1 MTCPSAFICTDVY
14 SFTVTLTTFLGL
26 FYPHLKICIGF
37 FFFFSSL
44 PCSSKIHFVSP
55 RIFRLCIL
63 THESKSNSG
72 NRAKVSEMAEEHSG
86 TTEMD
91 RFPKVKE
98 EDGKHG
104 SHEENGSHEVHH
116 KAPLRASKKG
126 SRKRRITVEDIQIA
140 RETAELFKS
149 NIFKL
154 EVDELI
160 KELKLKDSHCK
171 LMERVLHRL
180 HDVIQQVPESKEMTL
195 EEATGYFA
203 QNKQMKVSVPYPDPK
218 PTALNYKFQYRT
230 PQDISLVGSF
240 GIKAGIQQPAPN
252 GMVIDVALTMPKELF
267 QKKDYMNFRAL
278 YKRAFYIAYL
288 VEQIVPLTKKA
299 GLPLNFAYEYANG
312 DVLCPT
318 VRLEPVKRDSK
329 STNKGKQ
336 EDTLYFDHTG
346 FSIRLYVAFPD
357 DVFDAK
363 KLLPDRN
370 CIRIK
375 ADGISIEDLP
385 PTPLYNSSILTSCS
399 YSCYLKYLYTSKK
412 MAEAF
417 RDACVLGNLWLKQ
430 RGFGSNMNSG
440 GFGHFEFAT
449 LMAALLEGGG
459 EHGSKVLLHGFSSYQ
474 LFKATIRYLAT
485 QDLCDDGYLS
495 FFSIVG
501 ERSSVYK
508 TGGFGVPTIFD
519 KNTKINILWKMSASS
534 YGLLRHYADV
544 TSRLLNDVVED
555 RFQQTF
561 IMKAN
566 SPVLQYDALVQI
578 PLAVLG
584 KEQECFGSLEK
595 ISFIT
600 FDKYVCA
607 KISRILEVALR
618 GRAAYINVRVRRP
631 VLDTWSLGHR
641 RPYSEVSNS
650 TKSIEIG
657 LVLDPAE
664 SEKRITKG
672 PLHSQ
677 KTEGEKFAAF
687 WGSKAQVRRYK
698 DGNIQYSCLW
708 PSSTKESPTITVL
721 RYILDLH
728 LVHSGDLSDNIVV
741 NNSRFNSL
749 LPRPLTPA
757 INNSHPLIMPSHF
770 QELRASFDSL
780 CKIIYRLEDLP
791 LAVKSILP
799 ASPALRGTSTLV
811 PVPFAVTNPDF
822 FNECILQFESSTR
835 WPDELYALERTK
847 TAFLLK
853 ISSFVD
859 RHKGYKCVFSHE
871 NIIPYMA
878 KDVMTRLNVLT
889 PEGYGFSIRVLTERD
904 EVLYLR
910 IIENADARQKKAA
923 TDAYLA
929 FMRHFM
935 GRVKHHRA
943 MSSLVTR
950 FPFFGPTVRLF
961 KSWLDSQLLL
971 VHFPDELVELI
982 AIQSF
987 IDPASFSDEPSSV
1000 GAGFLRI
1007 LNFIAHWN
1015 WREDPLILDL
1025 SKSLEDDGQ
1034 SDGIDAKFKETQVA
1048 GRKTGALSPQ
1058 EHRVMYENFT
1068 KLRKDDP
1075 NGSHVQMFVSSREDP
1090 SGKLWST
1097 NSTGIPII
1105 SRLTALSKAVMGL
1118 ISQSTHLDDNLIKLI
1133 FTPALKDF
1141 DFVIEVRSPFDLRV
1155 KSGVLPRHTFK
1166 NLIHPLQDFSSV
1178 SEWCDP
1184 LQEYY
1189 EELRARFS
1197 NVAVLTSHRF
1207 TCLSDEEKGTGNVI
1221 AGVFNPAVTRGK
1233 KKFRVNIGFDIKP
1246 TEDEHVECN
1255 KESILGQM
1263 VRLGGDLVVSVHQYH

>member
-1 MTCPSAFICTDVY
+1 MVEEQRA
-14 SFTVTLTTFLGL
+14 TV
-26 FYPHLKICIGF
+26 KMA
-37 FFFFSSL
+37 SSQE
-44 PCSSKIHFVSP
+44 VD
-55 RIFRLCIL
+55 
-63 THESKSNSG
+63 E
-72 NRAKVSEMAEEHSG
+72 
-86 TTEMD
+86 
-91 RFPKVKE
+91 KE
-98 EDGKHG
+98 GAQG
-104 SHEENGSHEVHH
+104 SHEENGFQGVEH
-116 KAPLRASKKG
+116 KTHPKSSKKTN
-126 SRKRRITVEDIQIA
+126 RKRKITAEDIQIA

-180 HDVIQQVPESKEMTL
+180 HDLIQKVPDSKEMTL
-195 EEATGYFA
+195 DEMTNHFV
-203 QNKQMKVSVPYPDPK
+203 QNRRHKVSVPFPDPK
-218 PTALNYKFQYRT
+218 PTALNYKFQYKP

-240 GIKAGIQQPAPN
+240 GIKAGIQQPAPK

-278 YKRAFYIAYL
+278 YKRAFYLAYL
-288 VEQIVPLTKKA
+288 VEQVIPLTKEG
-299 GLPLNFAYEYANG
+299 GLPLKFSYEYANG

-318 VRLEPVKRDSK
+318 VRLEPVERDSK
-329 STNKGKQ
+329 AKSQGK
-336 EDTLYFDHTG
+336 DDSTLYFDHTG

-357 DVFDAK
+357 DIFDSK

-370 CIRIK
+370 CIRVK
-375 ADGISIEDLP
+375 ADGVPIEDLP

-399 YSCYLKYLYTSKK
+399 YNSYLKYLYTSKK
-412 MAEAF
+412 TAEAF

-430 RGFGSNMNSG
+430 RGFGSNINDG

-474 LFKATIRYLAT
+474 LFKATIRYLAS

-495 FFSIVG
+495 FFSVVG

-508 TGGFGVPTIFD
+508 THGFGVPTIFD
-519 KNTKINILWKMSASS
+519 KITKINILWKMSPSS
-534 YGLLRHYADV
+534 YSLLRHYADV
-544 TSRLLNDVVED
+544 TSNLLNDVVED

-566 SPVLQYDALVQI
+566 STLLKYDAFVQL
-578 PLAVLG
+578 PLPLLQ
-584 KEQECFGSLEK
+584 KEQEHFGSLEK

-600 FDKYVCA
+600 FEKYLCA
-607 KISRILEVALR
+607 KISRILEIALKD
-618 GRAAYINVRVRRP
+618 RATHIIVRITPSVSA
-631 VLDTWSLGHR
+631 TWSFGHR
-641 RPYSEVSNS
+641 RPYSDISNS
-650 TKSIEIG
+650 TKCVEIG
-657 LVLDPAE
+657 LVLNPAE

-677 KTEGEKFAAF
+677 KNEGEKFAAF

-698 DGNIQYSCLW
+698 DGNVQYSCLW
-708 PSSTKESPTITVL
+708 PSSAKESPTITVL

-728 LVHSGDLSDNIVV
+728 LTHSGDLSESISV
-741 NNSRFNSL
+741 NNSKFNSL

-757 INNSHPLIMPSHF
+757 LDNSHPLILPSHF

-780 CKIIYRLEDLP
+780 CKIVYRLEELP

-799 ASPALRGTSTLV
+799 TSPALRGTSTLL

-822 FNECILQFESSTR
+822 FNECVLQFESSTR
-835 WPDELYALERTK
+835 WPDEIYALERTK

-853 ISSFVD
+853 ISSFVEK
-859 RHKGYKCVFSHE
+859 HKGYRCFFSYE

-878 KDVMTRLNVLT
+878 KNVMTRLNILT

-910 IIENADARQKKAA
+910 IIENASAKEQKAA
-923 TDAYLA
+923 TDAYLS
-929 FMRHFM
+929 FNWHFI
-935 GRVKHHRA
+935 GKVKHHRA
-943 MSSLVTR
+943 ISSLVTR

-961 KSWLDSQLLL
+961 KRWLDSQLLL

-987 IDPASFSDEPSSV
+987 VDPAPFSDEPSSI

-1007 LNFIAHWN
+1007 LNFISHWN

-1025 SKSLEDDGQ
+1025 SKSLEDDADSEG
-1034 SDGIDAKFKETQVA
+1034 DEAKFKETQIS
-1048 GRKTGALSPQ
+1048 GRRTGKLTPPEYRA
-1058 EHRVMYENFT
+1058 MYENFT

-1075 NGSHVQMFVSSREDP
+1075 NGSHVQMFVASREDP

-1097 NSTGIPII
+1097 NYTGIPII
-1105 SRLTALSKAVMGL
+1105 SRLTALSKAVMNL
-1118 ISQSTHLDDNLIKLI
+1118 FSQSHQLDDKLIKLV

-1141 DFVIEVRSPFDLRV
+1141 DFVIEVRNAFDLRV
-1155 KSGVLPRHTFK
+1155 KSGVLPQHTFK
-1166 NLIHPLQDFSSV
+1166 NLIHAPEDFSSI
-1178 SEWCDP
+1178 SQWCDP
-1184 LQEYY
+1184 LQQYY
-1189 EELRARFS
+1189 EELRARYS
-1197 NVAVLTSHRF
+1197 NVAVLTSHRY
-1207 TCLSDEEKGTGNVI
+1207 TCLNDEEKGTGNVI

-1233 KKFRVNIGFDIKP
+1233 KKFRVNIGMDIKP

-1263 VRLGGDLVVSVHQYH
+1263 ARLGGDLVVSVHKYH